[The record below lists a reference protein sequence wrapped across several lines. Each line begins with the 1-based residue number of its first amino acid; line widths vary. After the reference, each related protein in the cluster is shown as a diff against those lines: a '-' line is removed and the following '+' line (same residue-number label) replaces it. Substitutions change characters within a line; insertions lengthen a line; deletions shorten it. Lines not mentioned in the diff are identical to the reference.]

1 MRVQVDER
9 ERSSEIPYYLSS
21 MGLSVIFKV
30 LDVGDYVINDLVVL
44 ERKRLDDLI
53 KSVYEGRFFDQLKR
67 LKSLEGVKTII
78 VVEGDLLSIDKY
90 TENPRSIEAAL
101 ISAVLSF
108 NIPILYTRN
117 SKHTAELIKYI
128 AEKTHKTAVKSFTP
142 LPTYRKYRKPKT
154 SDLRAWQVY
163 VLSSFPKIGPT
174 LAERLLRKFGSL
186 KAVVNAQVTELM
198 RVEGMSEDKARLFK
212 KIVEEGSQNN
222 TGASLDKFLNKK

>member
-53 KSVYEGRFFDQLKR
+53 KSVYEGRFFDQLKK
-67 LKSLEGVKTII
+67 LKSLEGVKTVV
-78 VVEGDLLSIDKY
+78 VVEGDLLDMDKY

-101 ISAVLSF
+101 VSAVLSF

-128 AEKTHKTAVKSFTP
+128 AEKTHRTAVKSSTL
-142 LPTYRKYRKPKT
+142 LPTYRKYKKPKT

-163 VLSSFPKIGPT
+163 VLSSFPRIGPT

-186 KAVVNAQVTELM
+186 KAVINAQVTELV

-212 KIVEEGSQNN
+212 KIVEEGS
-222 TGASLDKFLNKK
+222 